1 MKPIIKLLLNP
12 AAAAKPCIEP
22 QTDVKFMIRPISPEQ
37 HEQIRS
43 ASTNEDHTLNIRK
56 WGSNYAVAAIA
67 GWGPQDESDKNQNTV
82 GDANGPVECNEANLR
97 TFGANQAYNIMPWV
111 IERAT
116 SLDQFR
122 VAEETAAKND

>member
-22 QTDVKFMIRPISPEQ
+22 QTGVKFMIRPISPEQ
-37 HEQIRS
+37 HEKLRR
-43 ASTNEDHTLNIRK
+43 ASTDEDHTLNIRK
-56 WGSNYAVAAIA
+56 WGENYAVAAIA
-67 GWGPQDESDKNQNTV
+67 GWGEEV